1 MEQLP
6 YWVKV
11 NLYWFL
17 FYACYWLLFRKHTFF
32 RWNRVYLVATLCL
45 AIALPSIE
53 FSEPVKMLPVAVADM
68 IVNPEMTMTPEI
80 IEPESN
86 WADVIPMIYL
96 AGVVMMSFKFLEGL
110 YKLRK
115 LIGKSEC
122 IDLERFTLV
131 LLPESLGFATGSFSF
146 FSYLIVSRNDY
157 ENHFQTILEHEE
169 VHIRQWHSIDIIL
182 IEILKIVCWFN
193 PVLWLYKLAL
203 REVHEYLADEQAA
216 NRDSYAT
223 FLVLYAKNAAI
234 RSISNQFYNSSLL
247 KGRISMIYKG
257 RTSQWFRGKYLL
269 LIPFVTVLVI
279 ITAARK
285 QIISSEK
292 QEVTALTNIPKAIDE
307 KEKVITNRPLTLSD
321 TTIRTKKRSTGKATR
336 KAASQKS
343 AVSQE
348 VTESKETEQASGKSP
363 VKKNEELRQFSNW
376 SNNLVPKNPFAET
389 GEAKNFRNYAYNH
402 VAMNYSDILAPK
414 LTVIEPPKMK
424 FHRYGFTIGR
434 PVLRAVDMKFN
445 VK

>member
-45 AIALPSIE
+45 AMILPSIE
-53 FSEPVKMLPVAVADM
+53 FTEPVKMLPAVVTE
-68 IVNPEMTMTPEI
+68 IVSNPEMTITPEI
-80 IEPESN
+80 MEPESGWVN
-86 WADVIPMIYL
+86 VIPLIYL
-96 AGVVMMSFKFLEGL
+96 AGFLLMLFKFLEGL
-110 YKLRK
+110 YKLRR

-131 LLPESLGFATGSFSF
+131 LLPESRGVATGSFSF

-157 ENHFQTILEHEE
+157 ENHFQTILEHEQ
-169 VHIRQWHSIDIIL
+169 VHIRQWHSIDIVL
-182 IEILKIVCWFN
+182 IEILKIVFWFN

-203 REVHEYLADEQAA
+203 REIHEYLADEQAA

-247 KGRISMIYKG
+247 KDRIKMIYKG
-257 RTSQWFRGKYLL
+257 RTSRWFRGKYLL
-269 LIPFVTVLVI
+269 LVPFVTVLVM

-285 QIISSEK
+285 QSVEHQK
-292 QEVTALTNIPKAIDE
+292 KPTTTVPTAPKATVKKGKIVVT
-307 KEKVITNRPLTLSD
+307 KEYTAKEITVRG
-321 TTIRTKKRSTGKATR
+321 KRR
-336 KAASQKS
+336 K
-343 AVSQE
+343 
-348 VTESKETEQASGKSP
+348 ASGKSATSKRD
-363 VKKNEELRQFSNW
+363 VLKEAAGENSSSVDKEELLQFSNW
-376 SNNLVPKNPFAET
+376 KNNLVPPNIYAKT
-389 GEAKNFRNYAYNH
+389 GESKTFQNY
-402 VAMNYSDILAPK
+402 AMNYAVSGYLDFLAPK

-424 FHRYGFTIGR
+424 FHRAGFITR
-434 PVLRAVDMKFN
+434 PAVLRAVDMKF
-445 VK
+445 KRIE